1 MTKKYFCFPSA
12 ILVSSAPFCSQWW
25 GLYPAETAHP
35 ARDTIRRGHSD
46 VSEPS
51 AGSRASFISIY
62 TTWRCSEMLCQ
73 GGNSGKM
80 KICSCSESH
89 QATWS
94 ITDSQ
99 GNESCAEQNK
109 HLCCTWYLL
118 QHRSRTTCLK
128 TTLYKVWNAG
138 QKTLLGCR
146 FHRIRVSKLLS
157 DFIPSTK
164 CFLQKEK
171 KIVSSSLKAIVERP
185 VFDWNGGGF

>member
-1 MTKKYFCFPSA
+1 MVRV
-12 ILVSSAPFCSQWW
+12 VSSRNCSPSSGHNQERAQWCLRAISW
-25 GLYPAETAHP
+25 LQGQLYFDLHHLAMLRDALPRWEQREDEDLQLQRVPSGHLEHYWLPGQWELCRTEQASLLYLVPAA
-35 ARDTIRRGHSD
+35 A
-46 VSEPS
+46 
-51 AGSRASFISIY
+51 
-62 TTWRCSEMLCQ
+62 Q
-73 GGNSGKM
+73 
-80 KICSCSESH
+80 
-89 QATWS
+89 
-94 ITDSQ
+94 
-99 GNESCAEQNK
+99 EQN
-109 HLCCTWYLL
+109 HLLI
-118 QHRSRTTCLK
+118 K